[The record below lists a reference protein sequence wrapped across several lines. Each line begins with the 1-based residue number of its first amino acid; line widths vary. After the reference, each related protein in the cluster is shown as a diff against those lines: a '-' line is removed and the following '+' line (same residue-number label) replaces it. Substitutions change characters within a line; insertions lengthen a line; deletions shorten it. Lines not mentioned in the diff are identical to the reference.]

1 MLQKVIA
8 DGSAVRKLK
17 EIVQAQGGDPRAID
31 DYSLLPRA
39 RATVDVVA
47 PQDGF
52 ITVIDTEAVGLAA
65 VALFWSV
72 GMLAAHVTV
81 HGNAVEARGSALEK
95 QLSGEAQ
102 GLVSRAVTLYAQCQ
116 KEAARLTP
124 GPGRTELVGVLEKMA
139 REVFSLAESHAEL
152 EAQLRAVHQGEV
164 DAQVKELRAKAAA
177 ATDAVARRQLEL
189 AASSLGEELNHLDL
203 LGRKRERQLAQLHA
217 QVALLERAR
226 VAEAAQV
233 EIKEFLERF
242 PSTLP
247 TRRES
252 SHSGWVSI
260 SVGCNNTCT
269 FCIVPSLRGKQR
281 DRRPGDVLAEVEAVA
296 AQGAIEVTLL
306 GQNVNSYGVGFGDRG
321 AFAKLLRATGSVEGI
336 ERVRF
341 TTSHPHDLSDELIEA
356 FRTQPKIMPHFH
368 LPVQSGSNPVLKRM
382 RRDYTVVQYLERLEK
397 LRAARPGI
405 AVTTDII
412 VGFPGETEED
422 FALTLELTE
431 KVRYENQF
439 SFIYSPRP
447 KTGAALKED
456 EWGPVPHEVKIE
468 RLERLQKLQRRIS
481 GEHTASQ
488 VGLEVEVMVE
498 GHSRYNPAKRFGR
511 TPENRTVNFDGDA
524 PAGAFVK
531 VLVESATPNQLSGKQ
546 TVVLS
551 QPVVVPGMPT
561 ARLMSWNCAPEKK
574 PHARL
579 TGRKTNT
586 RMPTIR
592 SN

>member
-1 MLQKVIA
+1 MKRYFIHTFGCQMNVNDSLRMSEVLGKLEYRPTPVAEEADLIILNTCSIREKAEDKMLSALGRYRTVKLARGTLLGVGGCVAQQEKDKLLKKVPYLDFVFGPDSIA
-8 DGSAVRKLK
+8 KLPD
-17 EIVQAQGGDPRAID
+17 IIGRVQGERERVVETAWVDSEEYVFPRAD
-31 DYSLLPRA
+31 PETSRGK
-39 RATVDVVA
+39 V
-47 PQDGF
+47 
-52 ITVIDTEAVGLAA
+52 TE
-65 VALFWSV
+65 F
-72 GMLAAHVTV
+72 VTV
-81 HGNAVEARGSALEK
+81 MKGCDNVCSFCVVPHTRGRE
-95 QLSGEAQ
+95 
-102 GLVSRAVTLYAQCQ
+102 VSRA
-116 KEAARLTP
+116 
-124 GPGRTELVGVLEKMA
+124 
-139 REVFSLAESHAEL
+139 
-152 EAQLRAVHQGEV
+152 
-164 DAQVKELRAKAAA
+164 
-177 ATDAVARRQLEL
+177 
-189 AASSLGEELNHLDL
+189 
-203 LGRKRERQLAQLHA
+203 
-217 QVALLERAR
+217 
-226 VAEAAQV
+226 
-233 EIKEFLERF
+233 F
-242 PSTLP
+242 P
-247 TRRES
+247 E
-252 SHSGWVSI
+252 
-260 SVGCNNTCT
+260 
-269 FCIVPSLRGKQR
+269 
-281 DRRPGDVLAEVEAVA
+281 VLAEVADLAKV
-296 AQGAIEVTLL
+296 GVREVTLI
-306 GQNVNSYGVGFGDRG
+306 GQNVNSYQGGVS
-321 AFAKLLRATGSVEGI
+321 FAQLLLRTAEVPGI

-468 RLERLQKLQRRIS
+468 RLERLQKIQRRIS

-511 TPENRTVNFDGDA
+511 TPENRTVNFEGDA

-551 QPVVVPGMPT
+551 QPVVVPPADLPGPDVSCVV
-561 ARLMSWNCAPEKK
+561 ADVA
-574 PHARL
+574 
-579 TGRKTNT
+579 
-586 RMPTIR
+586 
-592 SN
+592 